1 MTLGE
6 QIQSLRKNAG
16 LSQEELGDKLG
27 VARQSVSKWESDTTV
42 PELEKLI
49 AMSKLFGVSMGSL
62 LGLEESGGAEGEPED
77 TTEELTQRELTAV
90 EEIAKRLA
98 PPAQPAPPKRRGS
111 RMAAGAAAAA
121 VVIAGLLFVGRIS
134 RMQTQLDQLQGRVA
148 GINSDIS
155 GQISSLAGQVRSI
168 LEEQDQPL
176 ARSDYQIIEMDLA
189 GGTVTFQLS
198 ATPKEYHEGMT
209 AVFSAAGTEFKT
221 VSVPGEEEGG
231 HTFSARLTCPLKD
244 GISLSVGF
252 NDGQTTL
259 TRLLGQ
265 EWSLESDT
273 QVEVVGH
280 LNWSASGGPDGPRR
294 LTALSLRASYVS
306 PPGYKDV
313 SGYQNVTIT
322 EATFR
327 LWKGDSLIWSAPWED
342 VDKSQLAS
350 VEMEIPADGITLE
363 DGEKLLLSLLYTDS
377 GGRTQE
383 VELNGGD
390 FKDDSAVSQAAP
402 RQNGPYPWEK

>member
-6 QIQSLRKNAG
+6 QIQSFRKTAG

-42 PELEKLI
+42 PELDKLI
-49 AMSKLFGVSMGSL
+49 AMSRLFGVSMGAL
-62 LGLEESGGAEGEPED
+62 LNLEEPED

-98 PPAQPAPPKRRGS
+98 PAPPPPPPQKMGGPEG
-111 RMAAGAAAAA
+111 AGAAAAA
-121 VVIAGLLFVGRIS
+121 AVIAGLLFVGRIS

>member
-6 QIQSLRKNAG
+6 QIQSLRKTAG

-42 PELEKLI
+42 PELDKLI
-49 AMSKLFGVSMGSL
+49 AMSRLFGVSMGAL
-62 LGLEESGGAEGEPED
+62 LNLEEPED

-90 EEIAKRLA
+90 EEIAKRLI
-98 PPAQPAPPKRRGS
+98 PPSQPAPPKRWGG

-134 RMQTQLDQLQGRVA
+134 RMQTQLDQLRGRVA

>member
-6 QIQSLRKNAG
+6 QIQSLRKTAG

-42 PELEKLI
+42 PELDKLI
-49 AMSKLFGVSMGSL
+49 AMSRLFGVSMGAL
-62 LGLEESGGAEGEPED
+62 LNLEEPED

-98 PPAQPAPPKRRGS
+98 PPAQPGPPKRRGS

-121 VVIAGLLFVGRIS
+121 VVIAGLLFAGRIS

-280 LNWSASGGPDGPRR
+280 LNWSASGGSDGPRR

-342 VDKSQLAS
+342 VDKSQSAS

-383 VELNGGD
+383 VELNGLVRD
-390 FKDDSAVSQAAP
+390 LKDDSAVSQAAP

>member
-6 QIQSLRKNAG
+6 QIQSLRKTAG

-42 PELEKLI
+42 PELDKLI
-49 AMSKLFGVSMGSL
+49 AMSRLFGVSMGAL
-62 LGLEESGGAEGEPED
+62 LNLEEPED

-90 EEIAKRLA
+90 EEIAKRLI
-98 PPAQPAPPKRRGS
+98 PPSQPAPPKRWGG

-121 VVIAGLLFVGRIS
+121 VVIAGLLLVGRIS

-155 GQISSLAGQVRSI
+155 GQISSLAGQVRGI

-221 VSVPGEEEGG
+221 VSVSGEEEGG

-259 TRLLGQ
+259 TQLLGQ

-294 LTALSLRASYVS
+294 LMALSLRDSYVS

>member
-42 PELEKLI
+42 PELDKLI
-49 AMSKLFGVSMGSL
+49 AMSRLFGVSMGAL
-62 LGLEESGGAEGEPED
+62 LNLEEPED

-98 PPAQPAPPKRRGS
+98 PPAQPASPKRWGS

-221 VSVPGEEEGG
+221 VSAPGEEEGG

-265 EWSLESDT
+265 EWSLEI
-273 QVEVVGH
+273 G
-280 LNWSASGGPDGPRR
+280 
-294 LTALSLRASYVS
+294 RAHV
-306 PPGYKDV
+306 
-313 SGYQNVTIT
+313 
-322 EATFR
+322 
-327 LWKGDSLIWSAPWED
+327 
-342 VDKSQLAS
+342 
-350 VEMEIPADGITLE
+350 
-363 DGEKLLLSLLYTDS
+363 
-377 GGRTQE
+377 
-383 VELNGGD
+383 
-390 FKDDSAVSQAAP
+390 
-402 RQNGPYPWEK
+402 

>member
-6 QIQSLRKNAG
+6 QIQSLRKTAG

-42 PELEKLI
+42 PELDKLI
-49 AMSKLFGVSMGSL
+49 AMSRLFGVSMGAL
-62 LGLEESGGAEGEPED
+62 LNLEEPEES
-77 TTEELTQRELTAV
+77 TEELTQRELTAV

-98 PPAQPAPPKRRGS
+98 PPSQPAPPKKWGS

-273 QVEVVGH
+273 QVEVLGH

-383 VELNGGD
+383 VELNGLVGD
-390 FKDDSAVSQAAP
+390 LKDDSAVSQAAP